1 MGPLSFRRL
10 RLTNWRNFRHV
21 DVELT
26 DRVFIVGPNASG
38 KSNLLDAFRFLK
50 ALVAEGGGLASAVR
64 DRDGMSRLRSLFAR
78 QKPYVEIEVHVLDDA
93 GRGFEYRLR
102 FHADTKRD
110 GPPRVQEESVVAR
123 GGGLSRRELLR
134 RPDVDDEKDP
144 DRLKQTAI
152 QQVFASTD
160 FRALVDFLGATTY
173 RHLVPQLL
181 RDTSRQGTP
190 LLASGDP
197 FGRDLIERMRSVPKK
212 NRKGRFNRIGAVL
225 KAVVPQFRDLDLFVD
240 ERTGHAHLRTR
251 FINWRGEDAFQDE
264 RQMSDGTLRLIGLLW
279 TMQEQHGTLLLEEP
293 ELSLHAAIVK
303 RLPAFIHR
311 VQQAGR
317 GRQILL
323 STHSEH
329 ILSDLSIAAEDVL
342 LVRPEKEGS
351 TVVQGATVREIKRL
365 MTAGLTAAEAIL
377 PRTETKQM
385 SLFGARGL

>member
-1 MGPLSFRRL
+1 MGPLAFRRL
-10 RLTNWRNFRHV
+10 RLTNWRNFRSV

-26 DRVFIVGPNASG
+26 DRVFIVGPNAAG

-50 ALVAEGGGLASAVR
+50 ALVTEGGGLAAAVR

-78 QKPYVEIEVHVLDDA
+78 QKPYVEVEVHVLDPE
-93 GRGFEYRLR
+93 GVGFEYRLR

-110 GPPRVQEESVVAR
+110 GPPRVLEESVTERSANGAR
-123 GGGLSRRELLR
+123 KVLLT
-134 RPDVDDEKDP
+134 RPDADDRHDT

-152 QQVFASTD
+152 QQVFASAN
-160 FRALVDFLGATTY
+160 FRTLVDFFGATTY

-181 RDTSRQGTP
+181 RDTSRQAPTTFVT
-190 LLASGDP
+190 GDP
-197 FGRDLIERMRSVPKK
+197 FGRDLIERMRSISKK
-212 NRKGRFNRIGAVL
+212 HRKGRFNRIGRVL

-279 TMQEQHGTLLLEEP
+279 TMQDQEGTLLLEEP

-303 RLPAFIHR
+303 RLPSFIHR
-311 VQQAGR
+311 VQQSGR
-317 GRQILL
+317 GRQVLL

-329 ILSDLSIAAEDVL
+329 ILGDPGIAAEDVL

-351 TVVQGATVREIKRL
+351 TVVQGATVSEVKRL

-385 SLFGARGL
+385 ALFGAQGL